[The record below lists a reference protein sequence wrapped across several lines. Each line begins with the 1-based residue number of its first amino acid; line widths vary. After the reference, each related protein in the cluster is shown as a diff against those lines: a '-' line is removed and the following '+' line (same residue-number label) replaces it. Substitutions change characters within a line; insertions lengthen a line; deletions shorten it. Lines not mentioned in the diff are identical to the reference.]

1 MRCTRHSV
9 NRTDYTHECRRM
21 VPDAR
26 LASPVSPS
34 VVCYI
39 AAVILDLTRCAM
51 NDQGQP
57 AIRLPLLNKLLFSA
71 DHIGLQAI
79 GYFRQ
84 QWVLFFLAPPAIEGM
99 ARVPDVNLLG
109 YEIDARV
116 VAGIL
121 IFSGRFVDAFTDP
134 LIGWWS
140 DRTRSRWGR
149 RIPFILF
156 STPFYA
162 VFGALIWFLPHEGS
176 SWWNAIY
183 FVLMLELFFTAATM
197 SSGALEALV
206 PELTRTAKDRMHVVC
221 LIFLFA
227 VIGAGLGLV
236 MGGFIKDAFGFQ
248 IAGSFFAVLA
258 LAFRYLSLR
267 AVWRR
272 APRDITPAAVP
283 FWQGLRDTV
292 RNSQFVAFLP
302 TFVMFTTGVGVLQGW
317 VPFFA
322 VGVLLQERDGAASSL
337 LSMSVIAGVV
347 AAGVVIWMLFSAGRV
362 TKRRIYG
369 VCLVASG
376 LLFPLVGLVGLS
388 ASGGL
393 LVQGLIVMFVAG
405 MPMAAV
411 FLLPKGLTA
420 DIADYDALVRGER
433 REAMFYSTQNFF
445 EKVTYALP
453 PLLLS
458 LVLQLGDSA
467 ENPLGIRLAP
477 VMAGALVLLGFT
489 LWPRYRLPDTINRE
503 TVTQAGLLR
512 QAA

>member
-1 MRCTRHSV
+1 
-9 NRTDYTHECRRM
+9 
-21 VPDAR
+21 
-26 LASPVSPS
+26 
-34 VVCYI
+34 
-39 AAVILDLTRCAM
+39 M
-51 NDQGQP
+51 NDPGQP

-71 DHIGLQAI
+71 DHIGMQAI

-99 ARVPDVNLLG
+99 ARVPDVLVLG
-109 YEIDARV
+109 YQVDARV

-121 IFSGRFVDAFTDP
+121 IFSGRFIDAFTDP

-149 RIPFILF
+149 RIPFIMF

-162 VFGALIWFLPHEGS
+162 GFGALIWFLPDAGS
-176 SWWNAIY
+176 SWWNAVY

-206 PELTRTAKDRMHVVC
+206 PELTRTARDRMQVVSF
-221 LIFLFA
+221 IFLFA
-227 VIGAGLGLV
+227 VAGAGLGLV
-236 MGGFIKDAFGFQ
+236 MGGYIKDALGFQ
-248 IAGSFFAVLA
+248 VAGTIFAVA
-258 LAFRYLSLR
+258 AFVFRYISL
-267 AVWRR
+267 AGIWKH
-272 APRDITPAAVP
+272 APRDIVPAQVP
-283 FWQGLRDTV
+283 FWQGLRDTL

-317 VPFFA
+317 IPFFA
-322 VGVLLQERDGAASSL
+322 VGVLLQERDGAASSWM
-337 LSMSVIAGVV
+337 STSVIGGAIVFGL
-347 AAGVVIWMLFSAGRV
+347 VIWALFSAGAV
-362 TKRRIYG
+362 SKRRIYG
-369 VCLVASG
+369 ICLVACG
-376 LLFPLVGLVGLS
+376 LLYPLLSLVGIVMTENLVT
-388 ASGGL
+388 
-393 LVQGLIVMFVAG
+393 QGLILVFIAG

-411 FLLPKGLTA
+411 FLLPKGLIA
-420 DIADYDALVRGER
+420 DIADYDAILRDER

-477 VMAGALVLLGFT
+477 VMAGVLVLVGFV
-489 LWPRYRLPDTINRE
+489 LWPRYRLPDTVNRE
-503 TVTQAGLLR
+503 TVTQAGLIPQR
-512 QAA
+512 A

>member
-1 MRCTRHSV
+1 
-9 NRTDYTHECRRM
+9 
-21 VPDAR
+21 
-26 LASPVSPS
+26 
-34 VVCYI
+34 
-39 AAVILDLTRCAM
+39 M
-51 NDQGQP
+51 NEAEQP
-57 AIRLPLLNKLLFSA
+57 AIRLPLLNKLFFSA

-84 QWVLFFLAPPAIEGM
+84 QWVLFFLAPPAIEGV
-99 ARVPDVNLLG
+99 ARVPDVQLLG
-109 YEIDARV
+109 YGIDARV

-121 IFSGRFVDAFTDP
+121 IFSGRFIDAFTDP

-149 RIPFILF
+149 RIPFVMF

-162 VFGALIWFLPHEGS
+162 AFGALIWFLPDPGS
-176 SWWNAIY
+176 SWWNAVY

-206 PELTRTAKDRMHVVC
+206 PELTRTARDRMQVVSF
-221 LIFLFA
+221 IFLFA
-227 VIGAGLGLV
+227 VGGAGLGLV
-236 MGGFIKDAFGFQ
+236 MGGYIKDALGFQ
-248 IAGSFFAVLA
+248 VAGTIFAVAA
-258 LAFRYLSLR
+258 LVCRYISLS
-267 AVWRR
+267 AVWKH
-272 APRDITPAAVP
+272 APRDITPARVP
-283 FWQGLRDTV
+283 FWEGFRDTL

-317 VPFFA
+317 IPFFA
-322 VGVLLQERDGAASSL
+322 VGVLLQERDGAASSW
-337 LSMSVIAGVV
+337 LSTSVIGGAIVFGL
-347 AAGVVIWMLFSAGRV
+347 VIWLLFSTGSV
-362 TKRRIYG
+362 SKRRIYG
-369 VCLVASG
+369 ICLVACG
-376 LLFPLVGLVGLS
+376 VLYPLLSLVGLVS
-388 ASGGL
+388 AEN
-393 LVQGLIVMFVAG
+393 LVLQGLVLVFIAG

-420 DIADYDALVRGER
+420 DIADYDALLRNER

-458 LVLQLGDSA
+458 LMLQLGDSA

-477 VMAGALVLLGFT
+477 VMAGALVLVGFS

-503 TVTQAGLLR
+503 TVTQAGLMR
-512 QAA
+512 QTA

>member
-1 MRCTRHSV
+1 
-9 NRTDYTHECRRM
+9 
-21 VPDAR
+21 
-26 LASPVSPS
+26 
-34 VVCYI
+34 
-39 AAVILDLTRCAM
+39 M
-51 NDQGQP
+51 NDPGQP
-57 AIRLPLLNKLLFSA
+57 ATRLPLLNKLLFSA

-84 QWVLFFLAPPAIEGM
+84 QWVLFFLAPPAVEGM
-99 ARVPDVNLLG
+99 ARVPDVHLLG

-116 VAGIL
+116 VAGVL
-121 IFSGRFVDAFTDP
+121 IFSGRFIDAFTDP

-149 RIPFILF
+149 RIPFIMF

-162 VFGALIWFLPHEGS
+162 GFGALIWFLPDPGS
-176 SWWNAIY
+176 TWWNAVY

-206 PELTRTAKDRMHVVC
+206 PELTRTARDRMQVVSF
-221 LIFLFA
+221 IFLFA
-227 VIGAGLGLV
+227 VGGAGLGLV
-236 MGGFIKDAFGFQ
+236 MGGYIKDALGFQ
-248 IAGSFFAVLA
+248 VAGSIFAVAA
-258 LAFRYLSLR
+258 LVFRYVSLS
-267 AVWRR
+267 AIWKH
-272 APRDITPAAVP
+272 APRDITPAQVP
-283 FWQGLRDTV
+283 FWTGLRDTL

-317 VPFFA
+317 IPFFA
-322 VGVLLQERDGAASSL
+322 VGILLQERDGAASSW
-337 LSMSVIAGVV
+337 LSTSVIGGVIV
-347 AAGVVIWMLFSAGRV
+347 FGLVIWALFSAGAV
-362 TKRRIYG
+362 SKRRIYAI
-369 VCLVASG
+369 CLAACG
-376 LLFPLVGLVGLS
+376 LLLPLLSLVGIVTAERLVL
-388 ASGGL
+388 
-393 LVQGLIVMFVAG
+393 QGLVLVFIVG
-405 MPMAAV
+405 MPMAAI
-411 FLLPKGLTA
+411 FLLPKGLIA
-420 DIADYDALVRGER
+420 DIADYDALVRNER

-458 LVLQLGDSA
+458 LILQLGDSA

-512 QAA
+512 QVT

>member
-1 MRCTRHSV
+1 M
-9 NRTDYTHECRRM
+9 TDAE
-21 VPDAR
+21 
-26 LASPVSPS
+26 
-34 VVCYI
+34 
-39 AAVILDLTRCAM
+39 
-51 NDQGQP
+51 QP
-57 AIRLPLLNKLLFSA
+57 AARLPLLNKLLFSA

-79 GYFRQ
+79 QYFRQ
-84 QWVLFFLAPPAIEGM
+84 QWVLFFLAPPAMEGVS
-99 ARVPDVNLLG
+99 RVPDVALLG
-109 YEIDARV
+109 LDLDARV
-116 VAGIL
+116 LAGAL
-121 IFSGRFVDAFTDP
+121 IFAGRFIDAFTDP

-162 VFGALIWFLPHEGS
+162 LFGALIWFLPTEGS
-176 SWWNAIY
+176 SWWNVLY

-206 PELTRTAKDRMHVVC
+206 PELTRTAQDRMSVVS

-227 VIGAGLGLV
+227 VAGAGLGLV

-248 IAGSFFAVLA
+248 IAGTFFAVLA
-258 LAFRYLSLR
+258 LVFRYLSLG
-267 AVWRR
+267 AVWNR

-283 FWQGLRDTV
+283 FWRGLKDTL

-322 VGVLLQERDGAASSL
+322 VGVLLQEKEGFASSL

-347 AAGVVIWMLFSAGRV
+347 VAGIIIWLFFASGRV

-369 VCLVASG
+369 ICLVASG
-376 LLFPLVGLVGLS
+376 LLFPLIGLVGL
-388 ASGGL
+388 AITGNL
-393 LVQGLIVMFVAG
+393 LTQGLAILFIAG

-420 DIADYDALVRGER
+420 DIADYDALVRDER
-433 REAMFYSTQNFF
+433 REAMFYATQNFF
-445 EKVTYALP
+445 EKLTYALP

-458 LVLQLGDSA
+458 LILQLGDSA

-477 VMAGALVLLGFT
+477 LMAGALVLLGLA

-503 TVTQAGLLR
+503 TVTQAGLLPAR
-512 QAA
+512 A

>member
-1 MRCTRHSV
+1 MI
-9 NRTDYTHECRRM
+9 D
-21 VPDAR
+21 P
-26 LASPVSPS
+26 
-34 VVCYI
+34 
-39 AAVILDLTRCAM
+39 
-51 NDQGQP
+51 GQP
-57 AIRLPLLNKLLFSA
+57 AVRLPLVNKLLFSA

-84 QWVLFFLAPPAIEGM
+84 QWVLFFLAPPAVEGM
-99 ARVPDVNLLG
+99 ARVPDVHLLG

-116 VAGIL
+116 LAGIL
-121 IFSGRFVDAFTDP
+121 IFSGRFIDAFTDP

-149 RIPFILF
+149 RIPFIMF

-162 VFGALIWFLPHEGS
+162 GFGALIWFLPDPGS
-176 SWWNAIY
+176 SWWNAVY

-206 PELTRTAKDRMHVVC
+206 PELTRTARDRMQVVSF
-221 LIFLFA
+221 IFLFA
-227 VIGAGLGLV
+227 VGGAGLGLV
-236 MGGFIKDAFGFQ
+236 MGGYIKDALGFQ
-248 IAGSFFAVLA
+248 VAGSIFAVVA
-258 LAFRYLSLR
+258 LVVRYISLS
-267 AVWRR
+267 AIWNH
-272 APRDITPAAVP
+272 APRDITPASVP
-283 FWQGLRDTV
+283 FWHGLRDTL

-317 VPFFA
+317 IPFFA
-322 VGVLLQERDGAASSL
+322 VGVLQQERDGAASSW
-337 LSMSVIAGVV
+337 LSTSVIGGAIVFGL
-347 AAGVVIWMLFSAGRV
+347 VIWILFSAGAV
-362 TKRRIYG
+362 SKRRIYG
-369 VCLVASG
+369 ICLIACGVLYP
-376 LLFPLVGLVGLS
+376 LLSLVGIVVAEHLVL
-388 ASGGL
+388 
-393 LVQGLIVMFVAG
+393 QGLVLVFIAG

-420 DIADYDALVRGER
+420 DIADYDALLRDER

-458 LVLQLGDSA
+458 LILLLGDSA

-512 QAA
+512 QVA